1 MSEKQRL
8 EKTGKL
14 HFPLQ
19 FVLPASFAELGEMV
33 NELQAAMALCPGDWV
48 LCFHGMNFDF
58 YEGHMRIHFSL
69 FPRDI
74 PKAADDDFSS
84 IEMRISDSGM
94 DVIYPLECY
103 DPATVD
109 MMMDT
114 FVFHVTK
121 LQENIKAA
129 RHA

>member
-8 EKTGKL
+8 ETTGKL

-19 FVLPASFAELGEMV
+19 FVLPASFTELGEMM
-33 NELQAAMALCPGDWV
+33 NELKAAMALCPGDWL
-48 LCFHGMNFDF
+48 LCFHDMDFDL
-58 YEGHMRIHFSL
+58 YEGNMRIHFSL
-69 FPRDI
+69 FPRGIERVNNEI
-74 PKAADDDFSS
+74 PS
-84 IEMRISDSGM
+84 IEIYISDSGM
-94 DVIYPLECY
+94 NVIYPLEFY

-114 FVFHVTK
+114 FVFHVNK

-129 RHA
+129 RHV

>member
-19 FVLPASFAELGEMV
+19 FVLPASFTELGEMV
-33 NELQAAMALCPGDWV
+33 NELKATVALCPGDWL
-48 LCFHGMNFDF
+48 LCFHDMDFDL
-58 YEGHMRIHFSL
+58 YEGNMRIHFSL
-69 FPRDI
+69 FPRGIERVNNEI
-74 PKAADDDFSS
+74 PS
-84 IEMRISDSGM
+84 IEIYISDSGM
-94 DVIYPLECY
+94 NVIYPLEFY

-114 FVFHVTK
+114 FVFHVNK

-129 RHA
+129 RHV

>member
-19 FVLPASFAELGEMV
+19 FALPASFTELGEMV
-33 NELQAAMALCPGDWV
+33 NELKAAMALCPGDWL
-48 LCFHGMNFDF
+48 LCFHDMDFDL
-58 YEGHMRIHFSL
+58 YEGNMRIHFSL
-69 FPRDI
+69 FPRGIERVNNEI
-74 PKAADDDFSS
+74 PS
-84 IEMRISDSGM
+84 IEIYISDSGM
-94 DVIYPLECY
+94 NVIYPLECY

-114 FVFHVTK
+114 FVFHVNK

-129 RHA
+129 RHV

>member
-8 EKTGKL
+8 ETTGKL

-19 FVLPASFAELGEMV
+19 FVLPASFTELGEMM
-33 NELQAAMALCPGDWV
+33 NELKAAMDWL
-48 LCFHGMNFDF
+48 LCFHDMDFDL
-58 YEGHMRIHFSL
+58 YEGNMRIHFSL
-69 FPRDI
+69 FPRGIERVNNEI
-74 PKAADDDFSS
+74 PS
-84 IEMRISDSGM
+84 IEIYISDSGM
-94 DVIYPLECY
+94 NVIYPLEFY

-114 FVFHVTK
+114 FVFHVNK

-129 RHA
+129 RHV

>member
-1 MSEKQRL
+1 MSKKQRL

-14 HFPLQ
+14 LFPLQ
-19 FVLPASFAELGEMV
+19 FVLPASFTELGEMV
-33 NELQAAMALCPGDWV
+33 NELKAAMELCPGNWV
-48 LCFHGMNFDF
+48 FCFHGIHEDC
-58 YEGHMRIHFSL
+58 YEGYMRILFSL
-69 FPRDI
+69 FPHNI
-74 PKAADDDFSS
+74 PKVGDESPS
-84 IEMRISDSGM
+84 IEMRISDNGM

>member
-19 FVLPASFAELGEMV
+19 FVLPASFTELGEMV
-33 NELQAAMALCPGDWV
+33 NELKATVALCPGDWL
-48 LCFHGMNFDF
+48 LCFHDMDFDL
-58 YEGHMRIHFSL
+58 YEGNMRIHFSL
-69 FPRDI
+69 FPRGIERVNNEI
-74 PKAADDDFSS
+74 PS
-84 IEMRISDSGM
+84 IEIYISDSGM
-94 DVIYPLECY
+94 NVIYPLEFY

-114 FVFHVTK
+114 FVFHVNK
-121 LQENIKAA
+121 LQENIKVA
-129 RHA
+129 RHV

>member
-8 EKTGKL
+8 EKTEKL

-19 FVLPASFAELGEMV
+19 FVLPASFTELGEMM
-33 NELQAAMALCPGDWV
+33 NELKAAMALCPGDWL
-48 LCFHGMNFDF
+48 LCFHDMDFDL
-58 YEGHMRIHFSL
+58 YEGNMRIHFSL
-69 FPRDI
+69 FPRGIERVNNEI
-74 PKAADDDFSS
+74 PS
-84 IEMRISDSGM
+84 IEIYISDSGM
-94 DVIYPLECY
+94 NVIYPLEFY

-114 FVFHVTK
+114 FVFHVNK

-129 RHA
+129 RHV